1 MVWWE
6 MVCTCGVVG
15 DGVHVSPITPH
26 VHTISHHTTCA
37 HHLPPEAVECKF
49 TSLGDGVHVCHWEV
63 VSYNCT
69 CGVVGDGVHM
79 WCGGR
84 WCARAHVVWSEMVC
98 TCGVEGDGVH
108 LSKLILLPEPLSY
121 NYKLL
126 VDIRRLCIANK
137 NLMINTIAKPENTL
151 Q

>member
-1 MVWWE
+1 MYVWCGGRWCAHVVWWE
-6 MVCTCGVVG
+6 MVLV
-15 DGVHVSPITPH
+15 
-26 VHTISHHTTCA
+26 
-37 HHLPPEAVECKF
+37 L
-49 TSLGDGVHVCHWEV
+49 
-63 VSYNCT
+63 
-69 CGVVGDGVHM
+69 GDGVHM

-84 WCARAHVVWSEMVC
+84 WCVRVVWWEMVC
-98 TCGVEGDGVH
+98 TCSVVGDGVGVGRWCAHVVWWEMVCTYGVVGDGVH

-126 VDIRRLCIANK
+126 VDVRRLCIANR